1 MEERFI
7 RMNSNFFVNDRFQIL
22 KILYDNQVTIGDNQ
36 FVPVTQEEL
45 ASLLDWSKA
54 KVNKV
59 LNEVIDAGYVTV
71 FNGSKGR
78 YQITE
83 NGLEAIVKY
92 Q

>member
-1 MEERFI
+1 M
-7 RMNSNFFVNDRFQIL
+7 
-22 KILYDNQVTIGDNQ
+22 TIGDNQ

-45 ASLLDWSKA
+45 AALIDCSKE

-59 LNEVIDAGYVTV
+59 LNEVIDAGYVSS

-83 NGLEAIVKY
+83 KGEEAIIKY
-92 Q
+92 N